1 MCRKLAR
8 PFIVMKLNRDC
19 TYASPFSQAGQ
30 ALELDYSPFKFYQ
43 LALQD
48 PTAAGLLAY
57 VDRLVVKWYSWNCGL
72 CLCLD
77 RGME

>member
-8 PFIVMKLNRDC
+8 PFVVMELDRDC
-19 TYASPFSQAGQ
+19 AYAHPFSQAGQ
-30 ALELDYSPFKFYQ
+30 ASELDYSPYKFYQ

-57 VDRLVVKWYSWNCGL
+57 ADRLVFKW
-72 CLCLD
+72 
-77 RGME
+77 